1 MKVPRLSLSAPPQE
15 SMKGRSPFISNPQ
28 DRLCWSEDRL
38 KAASA
43 INLRP

>member
-1 MKVPRLSLSAPPQE
+1 MQARNESSAPQPVGTPQE

-28 DRLCWSEDRL
+28 DRL